1 MRIGFD
7 LDGCLADLN
16 TAFVQTAV
24 RLYPELDPAAIGSK
38 DVGSSPPEPE
48 GETTTEDG
56 TPEEAPTPAGD
67 VPMTRQQTD
76 AVWTHLETVE
86 NFWETLGEIES
97 GAIARLAALA
107 DERRWEIIFITSR
120 PHSAGLT
127 VQRQSQR
134 WLQRMGFPL
143 PSCFVV
149 HGSRGRIAEAL
160 RLDVV
165 VDDRPENCLDVVLE
179 SKAGAILIWRGS
191 KANVP
196 VSARRLGIA
205 VVSTVKATLDALVEA
220 DKPGSEGGLLDRL
233 RRLFGLRTGSPSSP
247 FRGTRS

>member
-7 LDGCLADLN
+7 LDGCLADLH
-16 TAFVQTAV
+16 TAFVQAAI
-24 RLYPELDPAAIGSK
+24 RLYPELDPVAIGSK
-38 DVGSSPPEPE
+38 DVGSSPPEPDAE
-48 GETTTEDG
+48 SGET
-56 TPEEAPTPAGD
+56 PHEENPSPAGD
-67 VPMTRQQTD
+67 VPMTRAQTD
-76 AVWTHLETVE
+76 AVWEHLESVE

-97 GAIARLAALA
+97 GAIKRLATLA

-134 WLQRMGFPL
+134 WLQRLGFPM

-179 SKAGAILIWRGS
+179 SKAGAILIWRGT

-196 VSARRLGIA
+196 VSAKRLGIA
-205 VVSTVKATLDALVEA
+205 VVSTVAQTLDALVEA

-233 RRLFGLRTGSPSSP
+233 RRMFGLRTGSAASP
-247 FRGTRS
+247 FRRAGS